1 MDTSIPSILLQAVI
15 VPLIAAFICAL
26 AGKYLKKKTGWI
38 ATAATIY
45 STTLLAYVAVM
56 LWTQGGS
63 LVETYSWGTI
73 VFKLDLGF
81 LADGLSLPVALAMSI
96 VCTAMTVYSINYMD
110 HRIEHLYGKDKPG
123 TYALYYALFLLFP
136 VGLIGGALSTN
147 TIELFLFLESGL
159 FPFYILMDVFGYND
173 RHRIAMMS
181 FVWTQIGAAVFLIGA
196 IIAGVKAGS
205 FAITSLSVLSGTDLG
220 LLVCGLMLVGFLVK
234 MGTFGFHVWLPLVHA
249 EHPTSIAA
257 VLATIVGFGT
267 YMIARLLY
275 LNMFTSFQFY
285 SLPLMILAVITMI
298 YGAYLTMGQTDVKRL
313 FACSTIGQTSY
324 SILGLASMTALGV
337 EGGVFYFIS
346 HILGKAILFSVA
358 GILVTQTG
366 TRNIKEMGG
375 LAQKMPLT
383 ATLCL
388 LGAMILSAIPP
399 LSGFQGEWL
408 LFTGV
413 FQQGLTSTVYLIIA
427 VIAVFATFL
436 TAVYTFWP
444 AIRIFF
450 GPLSPS
456 MEKVKEAPL
465 TMTAPLCFLAVLS
478 VLIGLFPDIILHFLS
493 SVF

>member
-1 MDTSIPSILLQAVI
+1 MDTAVPSILLQAVI
-15 VPLIAAFICAL
+15 VPLIGALLCAFL
-26 AGKYLKKKTGWI
+26 GKYLKKNTGWI
-38 ATAATIY
+38 AAAATIY
-45 STTLLAYVAVM
+45 STALLAYVAVQM
-56 LWTQGGS
+56 WTQGGQ
-63 LVETYSWGTI
+63 LVETYTWGTI
-73 VFKLDLGF
+73 VFQLDFGF
-81 LADGLSLPVALAMSI
+81 LADGLSIPVALAMSI
-96 VCTAMTVYSINYMD
+96 ICTAMTVYSINYMH

-181 FVWTQIGAAVFLIGA
+181 FVWTQIGAAVLLIGA
-196 IIAGVKAGS
+196 VIAGVKAGS

-220 LLVCGLMLVGFLVK
+220 LLACGLILVGILVK

-267 YMIARLLY
+267 YMIARLLFQ
-275 LNMFTSFQFY
+275 NMFASFQYF
-285 SLPLMILAVITMI
+285 SLPLMILAVITML
-298 YGAYLTMGQTDVKRL
+298 YGAYLTMGQDDVKRL
-313 FACSTIGQTSY
+313 FACSTIGQTAY
-324 SILGLASMTALGV
+324 SILGLASMNAMGV

-366 TRNIKEMGG
+366 TRSIKEMGG
-375 LAQKMPLT
+375 LAAKMPLT

-399 LSGFQGEWL
+399 LSGFQAEWI

-413 FQQGLTSTVYLIIA
+413 FTQGLTGAAYMVLA
-427 VIAVFATFL
+427 VVGLFATFL

-450 GPLSPS
+450 GTIPPA
-456 MEKVKEAPL
+456 METTKEAPL
-465 TMTAPLCFLAVLS
+465 TMTAPLIALAAIS
-478 VLIGLFPDIILHFLS
+478 VIIGLFPDIVMHFLTS
-493 SVF
+493 IF